1 MSSRRPRDA
10 APGASSA
17 AAFNGALAAEVLV
30 GKIPELPDY
39 DVRQRMRAEIELLG
53 LTLDAH
59 PFALFAEVLARVR
72 RLRPI
77 VASTD
82 LQRHDGKAVYLLGWK
97 VTAKRSETVKGE
109 PMCFVTFSDE
119 VGRFEASFFPEAYA
133 RCALEL
139 IRGMGPFLV
148 KGKVEVAFGV
158 AELVATH
165 VKLLAR
171 APAGA
176 TAAAS
181 PFE

>member
-1 MSSRRPRDA
+1 MWPRAIAVLGSRSAMARDDVGSAEAPPLSQDGGVEQHAPRPAVNVELADDA
-10 APGASSA
+10 AH
-17 AAFNGALAAEVLV
+17 E
-30 GKIPELPDY
+30 
-39 DVRQRMRAEIELLG
+39 
-53 LTLDAH
+53 AH
-59 PFALFAEVLARVR
+59 PFALFADALARVR

-77 VASTD
+77 IASTD
-82 LQRHDGKAVYLLGWK
+82 LQRHDGKPVYLLGWK

-171 APAGA
+171 TPAGA
-176 TAAAS
+176 AASSS

>member
-10 APGASSA
+10 APGASSTA
-17 AAFNGALAAEVLV
+17 AVTGASAIDVLV
-30 GKIPELPDY
+30 GKIPELAEY
-39 DVRQRMRAEIELLG
+39 DARQRMRAEIELLG
-53 LTLDAH
+53 LTLEAH
-59 PFALFAEVLARVR
+59 PFALFGEVLARVR
-72 RLRPI
+72 RLRPV
-77 VASTD
+77 VASND
-82 LQRHDGKAVYLLGWK
+82 LNRHDGKPVYLLGWK

-109 PMCFVTFSDE
+109 AMCFVTFSDE

-171 APAGA
+171 NRPAPPSA
-176 TAAAS
+176 TS
-181 PFE
+181 PCE